1 MDGLTMIRSM
11 LGHAIHRRDALRA
24 ATAGLVGAIA
34 SSRSDA
40 SPPRTGDPDRLGLY
54 IPVGSDPDSAI
65 ARAAAL
71 SLRWIEA
78 HVDDL
83 SDPAADALKTAV
95 ARHGARLAAVFAMGP
110 GPQAWDFRDGP
121 ATGGLVPREHRTARV
136 VRLKRAS
143 DFARRA
149 GAPAIETHVG
159 FIPENPRD
167 PLYRETVEALCDV
180 VRHCSRNDQTFL
192 YHAGQE
198 TPVTLLRTIRDV
210 GLPNQGIGLDTANGV
225 MYGTGHPAD
234 ALAVYG
240 SHVRL
245 VNAKDGLWPTD
256 PDHLGREVPL
266 GKGDVDM
273 PRVLTALSRLGYQGP
288 ILIERE
294 TTGPEQVEDVRRAAL
309 FLRDLMK
316 T

>member
-1 MDGLTMIRSM
+1 MS
-11 LGHAIHRRDALRA
+11 RRDILRA
-24 ATAGLVGAIA
+24 SGIGAIA
-34 SSRSDA
+34 SRMSVRANA
-40 SPPRTGDPDRLGLY
+40 SSPSNETADRLGLY
-54 IPVGSDPDSAI
+54 VPIGDNPDAAI
-65 ARAAAL
+65 AQAVGL
-71 SLRWIEA
+71 GLTWVEA
-78 HVDDL
+78 YVDDL
-83 SDPAADALKTAV
+83 SDAAADALKAAV
-95 ARHGARLAAVFAMGP
+95 TRHGARLAAVFAMGP